1 MGFKIWLS
9 VYAFNLPPPAVCA
22 LATLRSH
29 AARFGIQFRLAMES
43 FISFK
48 NVPAL

>member
-1 MGFKIWLS
+1 MGFKIWLF